1 MKCTFVVLYLPR
13 VPIICGGFPLV
24 ELWLRVEV
32 VDAFTLGG
40 LDNGSDE
47 LLEER
52 QPQKLRPV
60 VVDKVDQKALDVRAV
75 LILIGH
81 DHYFAVPEGLEVF
94 HRRVLLLV
102 LEADDLDQVANLL
115 VLHDLFVVRLANVQ
129 HLYRKK
135 CCH

>member
-1 MKCTFVVLYLPR
+1 MGCTGCTFVVLYLPR

-32 VDAFTLGG
+32 VDAFALGG

-94 HRRVLLLV
+94 HRRVLLL
-102 LEADDLDQVANLL
+102 LTYKLQ
-115 VLHDLFVVRLANVQ
+115 LANQCGWVWHQ
-129 HLYRKK
+129 QSPKSERTHFI
-135 CCH
+135 

>member
-1 MKCTFVVLYLPR
+1 MECTFVVLYLPR

-32 VDAFTLGG
+32 MDAFALGG

-81 DHYFAVPEGLEVF
+81 DHYFAVPKRLEVF

-115 VLHDLFVVRLANVQ
+115 VLHNLFVVRLANVQ
-129 HLYRKK
+129 HL
-135 CCH
+135 